1 MASNG
6 PGPMPR
12 LLRPA
17 NPNERPTERAAETE
31 QPSYGEQLWAQYEKY
46 AKEPTPPPEKVQ
58 VALRIGVFFDGTG
71 NNASNS
77 VMGQLCG
84 AQHPIE
90 PQDLDGSCKPYMK
103 DPESSYGNDV
113 SNVKRLSEL
122 YYSAQRAEG
131 EGSQKRAFRSIYVE
145 GIGTCSGLM
154 KPDTHLGENARQ
166 IEVSDDQAT
175 PFLFR

>member
-6 PGPMPR
+6 PGPMPN

-17 NPNERPTERAAETE
+17 NPNQHSAERAAETE

-46 AKEPTPPPEKVQ
+46 AKEPAPPPAKAQ

-77 VMGQLCG
+77 AMGQICG
-84 AQHPIE
+84 AQHAIE
-90 PQDLDGSCKPYMK
+90 AKDLDGSCKPYMR

-113 SNVKRLSEL
+113 SNVKRLSDL
-122 YYSAQRAEG
+122 YYSSREIEG
-131 EGSQKRAFRSIYVE
+131 RELQKRAFRSIYVE
-145 GIGTCSGLM
+145 GIGTQTGEKDSLITSG
-154 KPDTHLGENARQ
+154 TG
-166 IEVSDDQAT
+166 
-175 PFLFR
+175 

>member
-6 PGPMPR
+6 PGPMPN

-17 NPNERPTERAAETE
+17 NPNQYPNQLPAERAAETE

-46 AKEPTPPPEKVQ
+46 AKEPAPPPEKIQ

-77 VMGQLCG
+77 AMGQLCG

-90 PQDLDGSCKPYMK
+90 AKDLDGSCKPYMR

-113 SNVKRLSEL
+113 SNIKLLREL
-122 YYSAQRAEG
+122 YHAPQKVEGEGLHKPFAQSISRASAQR
-131 EGSQKRAFRSIYVE
+131 Q
-145 GIGTCSGLM
+145 
-154 KPDTHLGENARQ
+154 ARKT
-166 IEVSDDQAT
+166 A
-175 PFLFR
+175 